1 MSCERTLPELV
12 TYHFGVIEDGPRR
25 EVEQHL
31 VSCPDCLRSFLAI
44 KRDIET
50 AESGPHPS
58 PAVLDRLRVSAA
70 HELGLPAPRGWSW
83 WERPLAFGFAGVAVL
98 VAMGAVAALAQSPGS
113 APRGLDALPVM
124 SSPAAR

>member
-1 MSCERTLPELV
+1 MTCERVLPELV
-12 TYHFGVIEDGPRR
+12 TYHFGVIENEPRR

-50 AESGPHPS
+50 AESGPRPS

-70 HELGLPAPRGWSW
+70 HELGLPGPRRWSW

-98 VAMGAVAALAQSPGS
+98 VAMGAVATLARSPGS
-113 APRGLDALPVM
+113 APHGAVALPVM